1 MIDEDFILELE
12 NFIPKDICKNI
23 IQKYHE
29 DSRKER
35 AMISQYDKCIID
47 LDRKNAHEIP
57 INNYREWS
65 EIVNYMNSK
74 VKDAISIYMKKVCN
88 YFKKYNENPEFINY
102 ILFNDKKIEPGDF
115 LIQSVTPNSEYRW
128 HTDNGPGVYQTCI
141 IYLNDVDEKD
151 GGATEF
157 VCGKKIQPRVGK
169 LILFPA
175 TPFNVHRGCFVTKPK
190 YMITCQSMISST
202 FEIKYPFIV
211 KNDVIIQKEALFR

>member
-88 YFKKYNENPEFINY
+88 YFKKYNENPKFGLN
-102 ILFNDKKIEPGDF
+102 ILFNDKIP
-115 LIQSVTPNSEYRW
+115 
-128 HTDNGPGVYQTCI
+128 
-141 IYLNDVDEKD
+141 
-151 GGATEF
+151 
-157 VCGKKIQPRVGK
+157 
-169 LILFPA
+169 
-175 TPFNVHRGCFVTKPK
+175 
-190 YMITCQSMISST
+190 
-202 FEIKYPFIV
+202 IK
-211 KNDVIIQKEALFR
+211 